1 MLLRRCPDERLC
13 GSLATAG
20 VAAPR
25 WRCGVFPKN
34 DSFQPAGRV
43 TVPAWFL
50 RSHLAGSAACGY
62 TPAVLVIFRPVMKS
76 FRFVLFVLGFVS
88 SAIGN
93 GQAADTVKEMR
104 DREAKVQGVVQRVM
118 PCVVAVTSADD
129 DKPGSGSGVIINKD
143 GLILTAAH
151 VTQATGNNLTIIFPD
166 GRRVK
171 GTSLGANRTTDA
183 GMARITEPGDYPFV
197 EMGSSDMLNLGDWV
211 IAMGHPGGYSYER
224 RPPVRLGRVWR
235 RDLDGALFTSCPLIG
250 GDSGGPLFDL
260 EGRLVG
266 IHSSIHGAVEM
277 NRHVAID
284 TLRFDWE
291 KLLKDQTWGRVS
303 FTSSNETRPIT
314 GALFDRESRD
324 GVRVKEVFPDQPA
337 AKAGL
342 QPGDVVRKFDG
353 EEVSNFHALQRLIGR
368 RRAGDQVPV
377 AVRRGEENVEMQLEL
392 GRRLLPRRDGRGKEE
407 GAEPDSAGEPYTPPD
422 PSGPRPYL
430 GAVLET
436 EGDGARVGAVS
447 PDSPAAKAG
456 LQTGDTVVQVNA
468 TAVSDAGS
476 AADILMNLKPEE
488 TVTFLVKRG
497 SETVK
502 VEVKLGKK

>member
-1 MLLRRCPDERLC
+1 
-13 GSLATAG
+13 
-20 VAAPR
+20 
-25 WRCGVFPKN
+25 
-34 DSFQPAGRV
+34 
-43 TVPAWFL
+43 
-50 RSHLAGSAACGY
+50 
-62 TPAVLVIFRPVMKS
+62 MKS
-76 FRFVLFVLGFVS
+76 FRCVLLVLGALWSVM
-88 SAIGN
+88 G
-93 GQAADTVKEMR
+93 GGHAADTVKEMR
-104 DREAKVQGVVQRVM
+104 DREAKVKAIVQRVM
-118 PCVVAVTSADD
+118 PCVVAVVSADD
-129 DKPGSGSGVIINKD
+129 DKPGSGSGVIVSKD

-183 GMARITEPGDYPFV
+183 GMARIAEPGDYPFV
-197 EMGSSDMLNLGDWV
+197 EMGNSDLVNLGDWMV
-211 IAMGHPGGYSYER
+211 AMGHPGGYSYER

-284 TLRFDWE
+284 TVRFDWE

-337 AKAGL
+337 ARAGL
-342 QPGDVVRKFDG
+342 RAGDVLRKFDG

-368 RRAGDQVPV
+368 RRAGDQVPL
-377 AVRRGEENVEMQLEL
+377 AVVRGEEKVELQLEL
-392 GRRLLPRRDGRGKEE
+392 GRRMLPRRDGRGREE
-407 GAEPDSAGEPYTPPD
+407 GEEPDAAEEPYTPPD

-436 EGDGARVGAVS
+436 EGGEARVGTVAA
-447 PDSPAAKAG
+447 DSPAAKAG
-456 LQTGDTVVQVNA
+456 LHTGDIVLQLNA
-468 TAVSDAGS
+468 TAVADAGA
-476 AADILMNLKPEE
+476 AADFLMNLKPEE
-488 TVTFLVKRG
+488 SVAFTVKRG
-497 SETVK
+497 AESIK
-502 VEVKLGKK
+502 IEVKLGKK

>member
-1 MLLRRCPDERLC
+1 MT
-13 GSLATAG
+13 AT
-20 VAAPR
+20 
-25 WRCGVFPKN
+25 
-34 DSFQPAGRV
+34 
-43 TVPAWFL
+43 AWFL

-62 TPAVLVIFRPVMKS
+62 IPAVLVFSRPVMKS
-76 FRFVLFVLGFVS
+76 FRCVLLVLGFVS
-88 SAIGN
+88 SGLLSAK
-93 GQAADTVKEMR
+93 AADTVKEMR
-104 DREAKVQGVVQRVM
+104 DREARVKAIVQRVM

-129 DKPGSGSGVIINKD
+129 DKPGSGSGVIINKE

-151 VTQATGNNLTIIFPD
+151 VTQATGNNLTIVFPD

-183 GMARITEPGDYPFV
+183 GMARISEPGDYPFV
-197 EMGSSDMLNLGDWV
+197 ELGSSDFLNLGDWV
-211 IAMGHPGGYSYER
+211 VAMGHPGGYSYER

-342 QPGDVVRKFDG
+342 RQGDVLKKFDG

-368 RRAGDQVPV
+368 RRAGDQVPL
-377 AVRRGEENVEMQLEL
+377 AVRRGEESVEMQLEL
-392 GRRLLPRRDGRGKEE
+392 GRRLLPRRDGQGREE
-407 GAEPDSAGEPYTPPD
+407 GAEPDSAEEPWTPPD
-422 PSGPRPYL
+422 PSGPQPWL

-436 EGDGARVGAVS
+436 EGDAAKVGAVS
-447 PDSPAAKAG
+447 PDGPAAKAG
-456 LQTGDTVVQVNA
+456 LQTGDILVEVNA
-468 TAVSDAGS
+468 AAIRDAGS
-476 AADILMNLKPEE
+476 AADLLMKLKPEE
-488 TVTFLVKRG
+488 SVAFLVKRG